1 MLHFLGRYHLLDI
14 KFHIQWRIF
23 LFFSLAKAQ
32 RRKEIVIRSVR
43 LPEAFA
49 SWRLCAP
56 YSFFLFSQRPTAA
69 GRTQSRKEIVVRFS
83 KKTLELGIP

>member
-32 RRKEIVIRSVR
+32 RRKEIVVRSV
-43 LPEAFA
+43 LLSAAADFA
-49 SWRLCAP
+49 ALRALFF
-56 YSFFLFSQRPTAA
+56 FFLALRAADSFLLAKTQRNSGPLLQKDA
-69 GRTQSRKEIVVRFS
+69 
-83 KKTLELGIP
+83 

>member
-32 RRKEIVIRSVR
+32 RRKETVVRSV
-43 LPEAFA
+43 LLSAAADFA
-49 SWRLCAP
+49 AWRLCAP
-56 YSFFLFSQRPTAA
+56 FFLFSRPAR
-69 GRTQSRKEIVVRFS
+69 GGFFSSRKDAIGA
-83 KKTLELGIP
+83 TPP